1 MKTRLLLISSAVV
14 ALTSCSTYKA
24 GQTPD
29 DVYYSPARKVVY
41 AETQQDQGTQDEYVD
56 MSDRYL
62 RMKSMNRSRWSSFD
76 EDYMYWN
83 NPVWNNSS
91 AYNSFYSPYSSFS
104 PYYGMGYGYGSG
116 LSIGFGSMYGGYYG
130 GGMGFGYS
138 NFWGSPFYPGYY
150 GSPIVIVG
158 KPVYHNPAAYGPRTY
173 NLNTYANPNRPVTSS
188 YSHIPITGGTYRGSD
203 RNGNATYSAPVRV
216 FGSSPSVNTGGS
228 SYRGGTYRGTDGS
241 GYQNVAPRSNSNF
254 NNSGSGSSNRSFNSG
269 SSGGSSGR
277 SSSGGSSGGSAPT
290 RSFRSGKG

>member
-29 DVYYSPARKVVY
+29 DVYYSPARKAVY
-41 AETQQDQGTQDEYVD
+41 AETQQDRTQGQDEYVD

-83 NPVWNNSS
+83 NPTWNN
-91 AYNSFYSPYSSFS
+91 AYAFNSFYTPYSTFS

-130 GGMGFGYS
+130 GMGYGYS
-138 NFWGSPFYPGYY
+138 NFWGSPFHPGYY

-158 KPVYHNPAAYGPRTY
+158 KPVYVNPAAHGPRTY
-173 NLNTYANPNRPVTSS
+173 NLNTYANPNRPVSA
-188 YSHIPITGGTYRGSD
+188 YSHIPVTGGSYRGSD

-216 FGSSPSVNTGGS
+216 FSSTPSVNTGGS

-241 GYQNVAPRSNSNF
+241 GYQNATPRSNTNYG
-254 NNSGSGSSNRSFNSG
+254 NNGSSGGGRSFNSG
-269 SSGGSSGR
+269 GSRGG
-277 SSSGGSSGGSAPT
+277 SSGGSSGGSAPT